1 MSQFDVE
8 QARKIA
14 SEKGQEAYAADQALS
29 LLTHFNENPEYESF
43 PPRVKAEGYNI
54 VVTLTNRQARSL
66 RKALGIRVDLEDK

>member
-1 MSQFDVE
+1 MSQFTVE

-14 SEKGQEAYAADQALS
+14 AERGHEAYAAEQALS
-29 LLTHFNENPEYESF
+29 LLTYFDENPEFDNF
-43 PPRVKAEGYNI
+43 PPQVKAEGTSV